1 MNKANVSITQP
12 SGLGKRAD
20 IQYLRAFSV
29 CIVIIFHS
37 RARILPNGYLGVD
50 LFFLISGFVLTPQ
63 LLKIFYSTKNLMQK
77 NSLIFLKKRFN
88 RLMPALSIATLFN
101 LLILFIFGAY
111 DQFERTGLQA
121 FYSLIFIGNISAPEL
136 SGNYF
141 NPKPNPFLHYWSLS
155 AEWQVY
161 FLIPILFSLIVILQR
176 KSWKLTI
183 LNSLILIFVF
193 FLLLSIFAYENNELF
208 GYFSPITRIWQFAAG
223 SLIFIT
229 LGKSDINKYITY
241 VARLVLV
248 LGILVIVQPI
258 PIDRL
263 ITYLVTTVVFMSLV
277 MSKLQF
283 RNLLEDSLM
292 WIGNISYSLYLYH
305 LPFIYLALYAPT
317 SGADERFRAI
327 GVIFAIVLTFIAAHF
342 SYKYVESSKLSL

>member
-1 MNKANVSITQP
+1 MNEANVSITQP

-29 CIVIIFHS
+29 SIVIIFHS
-37 RARILPNGYLGVD
+37 RATILPNGYLGVD

-63 LLKIFYSTKNLMQK
+63 LLKIFLSTKNQVR
-77 NSLIFLKKRFN
+77 NESLNFLKKRFN
-88 RLMPALSIATLFN
+88 RLMPVLSIATLFN
-101 LLILFIFGAY
+101 LLILFIFGPY

-121 FYSLIFIGNISAPEL
+121 FYSLIFIGNISAAKL

-141 NPKPNPFLHYWSLS
+141 SPNPNPFLHYWSLS

-161 FLIPILFSLIVILQR
+161 LFIPILFALIVMLQR

-193 FLLLSIFAYENNELF
+193 FLLLSIFRYENNELF
-208 GYFSPITRIWQFAAG
+208 GYFSPITRIWQFAVG

-229 LGKSDINKYITY
+229 LSKSDINKYITY
-241 VARLVLV
+241 VARLVLAF
-248 LGILVIVQPI
+248 GILVILLPI
-258 PIDRL
+258 PLERL
-263 ITYLVTTVVFMSLV
+263 ITYLVTTVVFISLV
-277 MSKLQF
+277 MSRLQF
-283 RNLLEDSLM
+283 RNLLGDSLM

-317 SGADERFRAI
+317 SGADEIFRAI
-327 GVIFAIVLTFIAAHF
+327 GVIFAIVLTFIAANF
-342 SYKYVESSKLSL
+342 SYKYLESS

>member
-63 LLKIFYSTKNLMQK
+63 LLKIFYSTKNLVLK
-77 NSLIFLKKRFN
+77 KSLNFLKKRFN
-88 RLMPALSIATLFN
+88 RLMPVLSIATLFN
-101 LLILFIFGAY
+101 LLILFIFGPY

-121 FYSLIFIGNISAPEL
+121 FYSLIFIGNISAAKL

-141 NPKPNPFLHYWSLS
+141 SPNPNPFLHYWSLS

-161 FLIPILFSLIVILQR
+161 LFIPILFSLIVMLQR
-176 KSWKLTI
+176 KSRKLTI

-193 FLLLSIFAYENNELF
+193 FLLLSIFRYENNELF

-229 LGKSDINKYITY
+229 LSKSDINKYITY

-248 LGILVIVQPI
+248 FGILVILLPI
-258 PIDRL
+258 PLERL
-263 ITYLVTTVVFMSLV
+263 ITYLVTTVVFISLV

-283 RNLLEDSLM
+283 RNLLGDSLM

-317 SGADERFRAI
+317 SGADEIFRAI
-327 GVIFAIVLTFIAAHF
+327 GVIFTIVLTFIAANF
-342 SYKYVESSKLSL
+342 SYKYIESSKLSL

>member
-1 MNKANVSITQP
+1 MNKVNVSITKP

-63 LLKIFYSTKNLMQK
+63 ILKIFSSANNQVRKV
-77 NSLIFLKKRFN
+77 SLNFLKKRFN
-88 RLMPALSIATLFN
+88 RLIPAFSIATLFN
-101 LLILFIFGAY
+101 LLILFIFGPY

-121 FYSLIFIGNISAPEL
+121 FYSLIFIGNISAASL

-141 NPKPNPFLHYWSLS
+141 SPNPNPFLHYWSLS
-155 AEWQVY
+155 AEWQIY
-161 FLIPILFSLIVILQR
+161 LFIPILFSLIVMLQR
-176 KSWKLTI
+176 RSQRLTI
-183 LNSLILIFVF
+183 LNILTLIFVF
-193 FLLLSIFAYENNELF
+193 SLLISIFGWKNTELF

-229 LGKSDINKYITY
+229 LSKSDINKYVTY
-241 VARLVLV
+241 VARLILA
-248 LGILVIVQPI
+248 LGILMILLPI
-258 PIDRL
+258 PLERL
-263 ITYLVTTVVFMSLV
+263 ITYLVSTVVFISLV
-277 MSKLQF
+277 ISKLQF
-283 RNLLEDSLM
+283 QNLLGNSLM
-292 WIGNISYSLYLYH
+292 RIGDISYSLYLYH

-317 SGADERFRAI
+317 SGANEIFRAV
-327 GVIFAIVLTFIAAHF
+327 GVIFAIVFTFIAANF
-342 SYKYVESSKLSL
+342 SYKYLESNN